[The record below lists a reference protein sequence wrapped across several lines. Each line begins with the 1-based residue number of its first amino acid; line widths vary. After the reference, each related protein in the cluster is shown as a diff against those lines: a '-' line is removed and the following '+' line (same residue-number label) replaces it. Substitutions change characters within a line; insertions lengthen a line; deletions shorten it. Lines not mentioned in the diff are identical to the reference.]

1 MTIQEMVRSG
11 VAVQVM
17 FYDGDDMC
25 SGILHGKHIICGCCG
40 GVFEVDEVIDNARA
54 DGKNAIEM
62 FGTWVDVSDEIKGD
76 CENGIVL
83 EIEEDC

>member
-1 MTIQEMVRSG
+1 MTIQEAVQSS
-11 VAVQVM
+11 VAMQVM
-17 FYDGDDMC
+17 FYDGDGMC
-25 SGILHGKHIICGCCG
+25 AGILHGKHIICACCG

>member
-1 MTIQEMVRSG
+1 MTIQEAVQSS
-11 VAVQVM
+11 VAMQVM
-17 FYDGDDMC
+17 FYDGDNMC
-25 SGILHGKHIICGCCG
+25 SGILHGKHIICACCG

-62 FGTWVDVSDEIKGD
+62 FDTWVDVSDEIKGD
-76 CENGIVL
+76 GIAL

>member
-62 FGTWVDVSDEIKGD
+62 FNTWVDVSDEIKGD
-76 CENGIVL
+76 GAVDIVL
-83 EIEEDC
+83 EIEEGC

>member
-62 FGTWVDVSDEIKGD
+62 FSTWVDVSDEIKGD
-76 CENGIVL
+76 GAGDIVL
-83 EIEEDC
+83 EIGEDC